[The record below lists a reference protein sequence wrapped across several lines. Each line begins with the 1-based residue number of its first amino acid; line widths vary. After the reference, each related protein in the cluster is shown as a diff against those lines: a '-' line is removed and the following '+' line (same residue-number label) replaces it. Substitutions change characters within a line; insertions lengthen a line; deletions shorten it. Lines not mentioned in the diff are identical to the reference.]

1 MRHSAMVAQSRSES
15 PLMSRV
21 HFSRLVIQKSPW
33 FADNKGGS
41 YANRYIDTSA
51 ICMRI
56 FRCIFLVSAPGQK
69 FMKALKRLIG
79 NGEKKNGDG

>member
-1 MRHSAMVAQSRSES
+1 M
-15 PLMSRV
+15 

-56 FRCIFLVSAPGQK
+56 FRLHLSRISPWAEIFEGTQASY
-69 FMKALKRLIG
+69 R
-79 NGEKKNGDG
+79 